1 VKTRLGE
8 PPAAL
13 RAARPAAFDVERIRR
28 DFPILSQTT
37 HGKPLVYLDNVNTS
51 QKPRCVI
58 DALVDYYSRYNAN
71 VHRGAYD
78 LSMQATDA
86 YERAR
91 LKVHR
96 FMGAAD
102 PSEIVFVRGTT
113 EAINLAAQ
121 CFGGAKLGPG
131 DEVLISGMEH
141 HSNIVPWQLACQQAG
156 ATLRVIPITDEGEL
170 RMDELKRLLGPRTR
184 LAAVAHVSNALG
196 TINPIKEIVSL
207 CHKAGAVVLVD
218 GAQSVPHFRV
228 NVAELG
234 CDFFAFS
241 GHKLF
246 GPMGIGVLYARRDL
260 LDSLP
265 PYHGGGNMIRT
276 VTFEKTTYADPPFRY
291 EAGTPNVADAIGL
304 GAAIDY
310 LEDIGMEAIEA
321 YEQELLSYATGRLGE
336 VPGLRILGTAA
347 RKAPVISFL
356 LDEIHAHDVSTILDL
371 EGVAVRAGHHCAQP
385 VMDRYGVP
393 AAVRASFAFYNT
405 RQEID
410 ILVSALNRVVE
421 VFQV

>member
-1 VKTRLGE
+1 MKAGVGE
-8 PPAAL
+8 PPAAH

-28 DFPILSQTT
+28 DFPILTQTT
-37 HGKPLVYLDNVNTS
+37 HGKPLVYLDNVNTT
-51 QKPRCVI
+51 QKPQCVI
-58 DALVDYYSRYNAN
+58 KTLVDYYSRYNAN

-86 YERAR
+86 YELSRS
-91 LKVHR
+91 KVRR
-96 FMGAAD
+96 FIGAAD

-113 EAINLAAQ
+113 EAINLAAH
-121 CFGGAKLGPG
+121 CFGRAKLGPG
-131 DEVLISGMEH
+131 DEVLVSGMEH
-141 HSNIVPWQLACQQAG
+141 HSNIVPWQLACQQTG
-156 ATLRVIPITDEGEL
+156 ATLRVIPISDEGEL
-170 RMDELKRLLGPRTR
+170 RMDELKRWLGPRTR

-196 TINPIKEIVSL
+196 TINPIEEIVSL
-207 CHKAGAVVLVD
+207 CHRAGAMVLVD

-246 GPMGIGVLYARRDL
+246 GPMGVGVLYARKDL
-260 LDSLP
+260 LENLP

-276 VTFEKTTYADPPFRY
+276 VTFEKTTYADPPFRF

-310 LEDIGMEAIEA
+310 LESVGLDAIEVH
-321 YEQELLSYATGRLGE
+321 EQDLLAYATRRLSE

-356 LDEIHAHDVSTILDL
+356 LDEIHAHDVSTILDQ

-393 AAVRASFAFYNT
+393 ATVRASFAFYNT

-410 ILVSALNRVVE
+410 VLVSALNRVVE